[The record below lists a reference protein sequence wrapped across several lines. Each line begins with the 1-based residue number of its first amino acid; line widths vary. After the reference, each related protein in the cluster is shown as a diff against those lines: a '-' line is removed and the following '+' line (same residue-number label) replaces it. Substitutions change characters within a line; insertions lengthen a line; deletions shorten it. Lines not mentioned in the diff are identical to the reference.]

1 MGGLLPERS
10 FERTLAPE
18 VLARVPPEAGR
29 AVVDVAD
36 RVLAGD
42 WEVLGTGRPDVVDP
56 DWFRDPV
63 TGRRAPDAALAF
75 RIDHRDETVTGNVK
89 SVWELS
95 RHHHLTVLAAA
106 WWLTGDSR
114 YAEVV
119 AAQLRSW
126 WRANPFLSGIHWT
139 NGIELGVRLTSWVW
153 IRRLLDDW
161 PGVAGLF
168 EENPE
173 ALAQI
178 RWHQEHLAAFRSRGS
193 SANNHVIAEAAG
205 RLAAACTFPWYR
217 ESEAWRRSASRELEQ
232 ELRPNTYPSGVN
244 RELATDYH
252 RFVVELGLVALV
264 EARAAGHPLGE
275 ATRVLLVRSLDAAAA
290 ILDVRGHPPRQG
302 DGDEGRAVVLD
313 EPGADPWAVL
323 LACGAS
329 TVGGAAW
336 WPPVR
341 PGVLSTLLGA
351 VGRSDA
357 PTGRTSPEPR
367 AFPDAGL
374 YILRTPRGQG
384 PEIWCR
390 CDGGPHGFLSIA
402 AHGHADALAIE
413 VRHAGVE
420 LLVDPGTYCYHG
432 EPEWRSYFRSTRAH
446 NTLEVDAQDQAVEG
460 GPFMWATHA
469 DGVVDRAELNG
480 GVQTWSGHHTG
491 YARLDPT
498 LRHDR
503 QVLLHAEDR
512 LLTVVDT
519 VTGTGAHTATLF
531 WHLDPEVTVTLSG
544 CAADLRWHDPTGLQ
558 QARLELPHG
567 MTWSAHRGETDPPL
581 GWYSPRFGVRV
592 PSTTLVGVG
601 EWSGSL
607 TLRTDL
613 RFAPLAPGAAA
624 DTEATAATD

>member
-1 MGGLLPERS
+1 MRPGEAFPPVEGLLPACGFSSTGWRRRS
-10 FERTLAPE
+10 VAQ
-18 VLARVPPEAGR
+18 VPPEAGR

-36 RVLAGD
+36 RLLAGD
-42 WEVLGTGRPDVVDP
+42 WEVLGTARPDVVDP

-75 RIDHRDETVTGNVK
+75 RIDHRDEAVTGNVK

-106 WWLTGDSR
+106 WWLTSDPR

-139 NGIELGVRLTSWVW
+139 SGIELGVRLTSWVW

-193 SANNHVIAEAAG
+193 SANNHVIAEAVG
-205 RLAAACTFPWYR
+205 RLAAACAFPWYG

-232 ELRPNTYPSGVN
+232 ELRANTFPSGVN

-252 RFVVELGLVALV
+252 RFVAELGLVALV

-275 ATRVLLVRSLDAAAA
+275 ATRDLLVRSLDAAAA

-302 DGDEGRAVVLD
+302 DGDEGRALVLD
-313 EPGADPWAVL
+313 EPGADPWSVL

-367 AFPDAGL
+367 DVSRRRPLHPAYP
-374 YILRTPRGQG
+374 PR
-384 PEIWCR
+384 
-390 CDGGPHGFLSIA
+390 
-402 AHGHADALAIE
+402 
-413 VRHAGVE
+413 
-420 LLVDPGTYCYHG
+420 PGTRDLVPLRRRAPRLPLHRG
-432 EPEWRSYFRSTRAH
+432 TRATPTPWPSRSGTRAWSFSWIRARTATTGSRSGGATSDRPGPTTPSRSTARTRPSRGARSC
-446 NTLEVDAQDQAVEG
+446 
-460 GPFMWATHA
+460 GP
-469 DGVVDRAELNG
+469 
-480 GVQTWSGHHTG
+480 
-491 YARLDPT
+491 PT
-498 LRHDR
+498 
-503 QVLLHAEDR
+503 
-512 LLTVVDT
+512 
-519 VTGTGAHTATLF
+519 
-531 WHLDPEVTVTLSG
+531 
-544 CAADLRWHDPTGLQ
+544 PTGL
-558 QARLELPHG
+558 
-567 MTWSAHRGETDPPL
+567 
-581 GWYSPRFGVRV
+581 
-592 PSTTLVGVG
+592 STGR
-601 EWSGSL
+601 S
-607 TLRTDL
+607 
-613 RFAPLAPGAAA
+613 
-624 DTEATAATD
+624 